1 MFKTYLDIKSNKK
14 SFKLCLK
21 LIWILKD
28 MSHE

>member
-14 SFKLCLK
+14 SCKLCLK

-28 MSHE
+28 VT